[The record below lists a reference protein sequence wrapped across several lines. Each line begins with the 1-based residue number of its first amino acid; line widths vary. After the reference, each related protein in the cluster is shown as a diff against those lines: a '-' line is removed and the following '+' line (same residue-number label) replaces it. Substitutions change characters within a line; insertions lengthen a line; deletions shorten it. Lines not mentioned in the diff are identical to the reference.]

1 MEVAEL
7 EISFKRPDVFYLFP
21 IGDLHL
27 GTKHCAEKAVR
38 DKIAEIRALKNA
50 YWIGMGDYCMP
61 LQAEILTKNGFKHVS
76 QLSIGEI
83 VLAYADGKLKWT
95 PLEGIY
101 QSPSLPMIELKSKSF
116 YAKCSLNHT
125 WFTTDNHTKRH
136 HSEII
141 KKPTSELKKH
151 HRIIIT
157 APLEDAQAEIKLSI
171 EEAALLGWIVTDG
184 YIRTK
189 PTLNVG
195 IAQSKEPFR
204 TYLRTRFG
212 HWFTKEYIQDAEK
225 GLLERSN
232 FNFKTTKARLLFAK
246 CKTRPE
252 DIKTELPYI
261 VTRISAKARMSM
273 LEAMVQAEGWMERDK
288 WHFSQKDNPILEA
301 FQILSTLCGFR
312 LGLPSPNKEG
322 VMQLSFIRQ
331 FPVDV
336 ANLKITNLSPEPAW
350 CPKTKYGSWVMR
362 LNGQI
367 AITGNSECIT
377 PSDKR
382 WDIEVISDWVEPDN
396 IAHCLER
403 RVVELLEPI
412 KHKCLGL
419 LEGNHEDSIRIH
431 NHDDIQKNICEAL
444 SVKNLSYSCY
454 YRLIFRRGKGHSHYS
469 VVCMFTH
476 GNGAPRTKGAR
487 MMNLLAT
494 MNEFEA
500 DLYAKGHLHDI
511 ITYPRPYLKL
521 GLKNKII
528 ESHRVGAITGSW
540 VRSYKQNVPASYA
553 EKAGYPP
560 SAVGCPV
567 FKIDP
572 DERTLSVEG

>member
-38 DKIAEIRALKNA
+38 DKIAEIRELKNA
-50 YWIGMGDYCMP
+50 YWVGMGDM
-61 LQAEILTKNGFKHVS
+61 A
-76 QLSIGEI
+76 
-83 VLAYADGKLKWT
+83 
-95 PLEGIY
+95 
-101 QSPSLPMIELKSKSF
+101 
-116 YAKCSLNHT
+116 
-125 WFTTDNHTKRH
+125 
-136 HSEII
+136 
-141 KKPTSELKKH
+141 
-151 HRIIIT
+151 
-157 APLEDAQAEIKLSI
+157 
-171 EEAALLGWIVTDG
+171 
-184 YIRTK
+184 
-189 PTLNVG
+189 
-195 IAQSKEPFR
+195 
-204 TYLRTRFG
+204 
-212 HWFTKEYIQDAEK
+212 
-225 GLLERSN
+225 
-232 FNFKTTKARLLFAK
+232 
-246 CKTRPE
+246 
-252 DIKTELPYI
+252 
-261 VTRISAKARMSM
+261 
-273 LEAMVQAEGWMERDK
+273 
-288 WHFSQKDNPILEA
+288 
-301 FQILSTLCGFR
+301 
-312 LGLPSPNKEG
+312 
-322 VMQLSFIRQ
+322 
-331 FPVDV
+331 
-336 ANLKITNLSPEPAW
+336 
-350 CPKTKYGSWVMR
+350 
-362 LNGQI
+362 
-367 AITGNSECIT
+367 ECIT

-382 WDIEVISDWVEPDN
+382 WDIKVISDWVEPDN
-396 IAHCLER
+396 ISHCQER
-403 RVVELLEPI
+403 KVVELLEPI